1 MLDLLFPVAVETLEY
16 RWNGTTIYYPQM
28 VQHRDLHIERKIN
41 HQIGKKVMQLI
52 EAQKVQQD
60 IQTFN
65 QMIGLYEIKT
75 NERNV
80 LSLTLKNYEIHE
92 YSSHCLTLKV
102 GMI

>member
-28 VQHRDLHIERKIN
+28 VQHSDLHIEQKIN
-41 HQIGKKVMQLI
+41 HQIEKKVMQLI

-60 IQTFN
+60 IQTFH

-80 LSLTLKNYEIHE
+80 FSLTLTNYAIHE
-92 YSSHCLTLKV
+92 YRSEERRV
-102 GMI
+102 GKE